1 MKVAVTGAS
10 GLIGSALVSELEN
23 RGDQVLRIGRTARQ
37 EGDIVWDPMEGN
49 LDPALIEAVDAV
61 VNLAGETIEGRWT
74 AKKKKK
80 ILESRVKGT
89 QLLSQTFQRLDTPPK
104 IFVSSSASGFY
115 GDRGEEILTESSTAG
130 NGFLADVCKAWEA
143 AADTSSE
150 TRLAIA
156 RTGVVFDP
164 SGGALQKLLIPIRL
178 FFGGP
183 LGGGKQWWPWITLAD
198 EVKALMHMI
207 DTDIE
212 GPVNLVSPQPL
223 RNKELTKQIAKAFKR
238 PAFIPAPA
246 FALRALLGEMADGL
260 LLSSSRILPE
270 ALEKSGFQ
278 FSSPD
283 LQSAL
288 ESLGLTKG

>member
-198 EVKALMHMI
+198 EVKALIHMI

-223 RNKELTKQIAKAFKR
+223 RNKELTKQIAKAFRR

>member
-37 EGDIVWDPMEGN
+37 EGDIVWDPMEGT

-183 LGGGKQWWPWITLAD
+183 LGGGKQWWPWVTLAD

-223 RNKELTKQIAKAFKR
+223 RNKELTKQIAKALKR

-288 ESLGLTKG
+288 ESLELTKG

>member
-198 EVKALMHMI
+198 EVKALIHMI

-223 RNKELTKQIAKAFKR
+223 RNKELTKQIAKALKR

-288 ESLGLTKG
+288 ESLELTKG

>member
-1 MKVAVTGAS
+1 VKVAVTGAS

-37 EGDIVWDPMEGN
+37 EGDIVWDPMEGT

-223 RNKELTKQIAKAFKR
+223 RNKELTKQIVKALKR

-260 LLSSSRILPE
+260 LLSSLRILPE

>member
-150 TRLAIA
+150 TRLVIA

-223 RNKELTKQIAKAFKR
+223 RNKELTKQIAKALKR

-288 ESLGLTKG
+288 ESLELTKG

>member
-37 EGDIVWDPMEGN
+37 EGDIVWDPMEGT

-198 EVKALMHMI
+198 EVKALIHMI

-223 RNKELTKQIAKAFKR
+223 RNKELTKQIAKALKR

-288 ESLGLTKG
+288 ESLELTKG

>member
-37 EGDIVWDPMEGN
+37 EGDIVWDPMEGT
-49 LDPALIEAVDAV
+49 LDPSLIEAVDAV

-89 QLLSQTFQRLDTPPK
+89 QLLSQTFQRLDAPPR

-223 RNKELTKQIAKAFKR
+223 RNKELTKQIAKALKR
-238 PAFIPAPA
+238 PALIPAPA

-270 ALEKSGFQ
+270 TLEKSGFQ

-288 ESLGLTKG
+288 ESLELTKG

>member
-80 ILESRVKGT
+80 ILESRVKGS

>member
-89 QLLSQTFQRLDTPPK
+89 QLLSQTFQRLDTPPR

-198 EVKALMHMI
+198 EVKALIHMI

-238 PAFIPAPA
+238 PAFIPAPT

>member
-198 EVKALMHMI
+198 EVKALIHMI

-238 PAFIPAPA
+238 PAFIPAPT

-288 ESLGLTKG
+288 ESLELTKG

>member
-1 MKVAVTGAS
+1 
-10 GLIGSALVSELEN
+10 
-23 RGDQVLRIGRTARQ
+23 
-37 EGDIVWDPMEGN
+37 MEGN

-183 LGGGKQWWPWITLAD
+183 LGGGKQWWSWITLAD

-223 RNKELTKQIAKAFKR
+223 RNKELTKQIAKALKR

>member
-1 MKVAVTGAS
+1 MKVVVTGAS

-37 EGDIVWDPMEGN
+37 EGDIVWDPMEGT

-223 RNKELTKQIAKAFKR
+223 RNKELTKQIAKALKR

-270 ALEKSGFQ
+270 VLEKSGFQ

-288 ESLGLTKG
+288 ESLELTKG

>member
-1 MKVAVTGAS
+1 MKAACS
-10 GLIGSALVSELEN
+10 LVSHSTTQFLL
-23 RGDQVLRIGRTARQ
+23 DQ
-37 EGDIVWDPMEGN
+37 
-49 LDPALIEAVDAV
+49 
-61 VNLAGETIEGRWT
+61 
-74 AKKKKK
+74 KKK

-89 QLLSQTFQRLDTPPK
+89 QLLSQTFQRLDAPPR

-223 RNKELTKQIAKAFKR
+223 RNKELTKQIAKALKR

-288 ESLGLTKG
+288 ESLELTKG

>member
-37 EGDIVWDPMEGN
+37 EGDIVWDPMEGT
-49 LDPALIEAVDAV
+49 LDPSLIEAVDAV

-143 AADTSSE
+143 AAGTSSE

-198 EVKALMHMI
+198 EVKALIHMI

-223 RNKELTKQIAKAFKR
+223 RNKELTKQIAKALKR
-238 PAFIPAPA
+238 PAFLPAPA

-270 ALEKSGFQ
+270 ALERSGFQ
-278 FSSPD
+278 FSSSD

>member
-130 NGFLADVCKAWEA
+130 NGFLAHVCKAWEA

-198 EVKALMHMI
+198 EVKALIHMI

-238 PAFIPAPA
+238 PAFIPAPT

>member
-49 LDPALIEAVDAV
+49 LDPSLIEAVDAV

-223 RNKELTKQIAKAFKR
+223 RNKELTKQIAKALKR

>member
-198 EVKALMHMI
+198 EVKALIHMI

>member
-1 MKVAVTGAS
+1 VKVAVTGAS

-223 RNKELTKQIAKAFKR
+223 RNKELTKQIAKALKR

-288 ESLGLTKG
+288 ESLELTKG

>member
-37 EGDIVWDPMEGN
+37 EGDVVWDPMEGN

-238 PAFIPAPA
+238 PAFIPAPT

>member
-37 EGDIVWDPMEGN
+37 EGDIVWDPMEGT

-223 RNKELTKQIAKAFKR
+223 RNKELTKQIANALKR

-288 ESLGLTKG
+288 ESLELTKG

>member
-223 RNKELTKQIAKAFKR
+223 RNKELTKQIAKALKR

-288 ESLGLTKG
+288 ESLELTKG

>member
-37 EGDIVWDPMEGN
+37 EGDIVWDPMEGT

-198 EVKALMHMI
+198 EVKALVHMI

-223 RNKELTKQIAKAFKR
+223 RNKELTKQIAKALKR

-288 ESLGLTKG
+288 ESLELTKG

>member
-1 MKVAVTGAS
+1 VKVAVTGAS

-37 EGDIVWDPMEGN
+37 EGDIVWDPMEGT

-223 RNKELTKQIAKAFKR
+223 RNKELTKQIAKALKR

-288 ESLGLTKG
+288 ESLELTKG

>member
-198 EVKALMHMI
+198 EVKALIHMI

-238 PAFIPAPA
+238 PAFIPAPT

>member
-37 EGDIVWDPMEGN
+37 EGDIVWDPMEGT

-212 GPVNLVSPQPL
+212 GPVNVGSPQPL
-223 RNKELTKQIAKAFKR
+223 RNKELTRQIAKALKR

-270 ALEKSGFQ
+270 ALERSGFQ

>member
-37 EGDIVWDPMEGN
+37 EGDIVWDPMEGT

-115 GDRGEEILTESSTAG
+115 GDREEEILTESSTAG

-223 RNKELTKQIAKAFKR
+223 RNKELTKQIAKALKR

-288 ESLGLTKG
+288 ESLELTKG

>member
-37 EGDIVWDPMEGN
+37 EGDIVWDPMEGT

-164 SGGALQKLLIPIRL
+164 SGGALQKLLIPIHL

-223 RNKELTKQIAKAFKR
+223 RNKELTKQIAKALKR

-288 ESLGLTKG
+288 ESLELTKG

>member
-37 EGDIVWDPMEGN
+37 EGDIVWDPMEGT
-49 LDPALIEAVDAV
+49 LDPSLIEAVDAV

-223 RNKELTKQIAKAFKR
+223 RNKELTKQIAKALKR

-288 ESLGLTKG
+288 ESLELTKG

>member
-37 EGDIVWDPMEGN
+37 EGDIVWDPMEGT

-223 RNKELTKQIAKAFKR
+223 RNKDLTKQIAKALKR

-288 ESLGLTKG
+288 ESLELTKG

>member
-37 EGDIVWDPMEGN
+37 EGDIVWDPMEGT

-223 RNKELTKQIAKAFKR
+223 RNKELTKQIAKALKR

-288 ESLGLTKG
+288 ESLELTKG

>member
-37 EGDIVWDPMEGN
+37 EGDIVWDPMEGT
-49 LDPALIEAVDAV
+49 LDPSLIEAVDAV

-130 NGFLADVCKAWEA
+130 SGFLADVCKAWEA

-223 RNKELTKQIAKAFKR
+223 RNKELTKQIAKALKR

-270 ALEKSGFQ
+270 TLEKSGFQ

-288 ESLGLTKG
+288 ESLELTKG

>member
-1 MKVAVTGAS
+1 VKVAVTGAS

-198 EVKALMHMI
+198 EVKALIHMI

-238 PAFIPAPA
+238 PAFIPAPT

>member
-37 EGDIVWDPMEGN
+37 EGDIVWDPMEGT

-130 NGFLADVCKAWEA
+130 NGFLVDVCKAWEA

-223 RNKELTKQIAKAFKR
+223 RNKELTKQIAKALKR

-288 ESLGLTKG
+288 ESLELTKG

>member
-104 IFVSSSASGFY
+104 IFVSSSASGYY
-115 GDRGEEILTESSTAG
+115 GDRGDEILTESSTAG
-130 NGFLADVCKAWEA
+130 NGFLADVC
-143 AADTSSE
+143 
-150 TRLAIA
+150 
-156 RTGVVFDP
+156 
-164 SGGALQKLLIPIRL
+164 
-178 FFGGP
+178 
-183 LGGGKQWWPWITLAD
+183 
-198 EVKALMHMI
+198 
-207 DTDIE
+207 
-212 GPVNLVSPQPL
+212 
-223 RNKELTKQIAKAFKR
+223 
-238 PAFIPAPA
+238 
-246 FALRALLGEMADGL
+246 
-260 LLSSSRILPE
+260 
-270 ALEKSGFQ
+270 
-278 FSSPD
+278 
-283 LQSAL
+283 
-288 ESLGLTKG
+288 

>member
-198 EVKALMHMI
+198 EVKALIHMI

-288 ESLGLTKG
+288 ESLELTKG

>member
-1 MKVAVTGAS
+1 
-10 GLIGSALVSELEN
+10 
-23 RGDQVLRIGRTARQ
+23 
-37 EGDIVWDPMEGN
+37 MEGT

-223 RNKELTKQIAKAFKR
+223 RNKELTKQIAKALKR

-278 FSSPD
+278 FTSPD

-288 ESLGLTKG
+288 ESLELTKG